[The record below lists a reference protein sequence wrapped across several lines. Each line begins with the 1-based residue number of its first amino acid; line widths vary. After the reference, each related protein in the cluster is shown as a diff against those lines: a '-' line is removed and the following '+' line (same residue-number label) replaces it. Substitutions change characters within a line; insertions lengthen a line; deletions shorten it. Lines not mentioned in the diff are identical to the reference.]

1 MRDLKKRQLYVC
13 KWRFLPSEKSQFQD
27 SMSKTVIDLL
37 DREHK
42 GPLLDT
48 VKLAKH
54 QNDID
59 MINRR
64 KSDRKSTSQLNSSLS
79 KSPDNNLRSPTN
91 LVKPKIEVEDSIE
104 PEMFTENPSLRE
116 ETYAF
121 CEFIANLDGLKSYNP
136 EPTTL
141 ASLFAGTHEAQPP
154 VSTPINVVDLLN
166 LPEDLRNSV
175 EEPPNLFNEKHS
187 INDSKCLPRI
197 MKSNAARRQEEHFE
211 RLRYGAWYIP
221 PKQWKV
227 TKCDNDKNASKE
239 KITSNLEN
247 TKIKTH
253 KELVNSLNQRM
264 KETHGYNAFMEF
276 IEIKNERLP
285 EFMKIST
292 N

>member
-27 SMSKTVIDLL
+27 S
-37 DREHK
+37 
-42 GPLLDT
+42 
-48 VKLAKH
+48 
-54 QNDID
+54 
-59 MINRR
+59 
-64 KSDRKSTSQLNSSLS
+64 
-79 KSPDNNLRSPTN
+79 
-91 LVKPKIEVEDSIE
+91 
-104 PEMFTENPSLRE
+104 NPSLRE